1 MAKKGTNSGADLGNH
16 VISAWLKEAGITMRA
31 MEYHLGLSR
40 QTIKKHLNN
49 PAHYMT
55 LETMMRINYLLKRKR
70 LVDIINAI
78 TQAPLESDFYV
89 QREELNVPMPQKK
102 RWYDEPG
109 EK

>member
-1 MAKKGTNSGADLGNH
+1 
-16 VISAWLKEAGITMRA
+16 
-31 MEYHLGLSR
+31 
-40 QTIKKHLNN
+40 
-49 PAHYMT
+49 
-55 LETMMRINYLLKRKR
+55 MMRINYLLKRKR

-109 EK
+109 EE